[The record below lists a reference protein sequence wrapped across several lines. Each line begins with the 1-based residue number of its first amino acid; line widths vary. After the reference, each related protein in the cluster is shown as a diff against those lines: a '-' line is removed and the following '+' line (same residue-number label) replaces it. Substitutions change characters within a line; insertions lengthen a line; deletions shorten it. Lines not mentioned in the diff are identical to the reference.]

1 MNQARFTR
9 NVFLVVIGLILIAF
23 NIVSDGLVL
32 DVIGKM
38 AYMALDVILPLV

>member
-9 NVFLVVIGLILIAF
+9 NVFLVVIGLILIIL
-23 NIVSDGLVL
+23 NMVSEGLLL